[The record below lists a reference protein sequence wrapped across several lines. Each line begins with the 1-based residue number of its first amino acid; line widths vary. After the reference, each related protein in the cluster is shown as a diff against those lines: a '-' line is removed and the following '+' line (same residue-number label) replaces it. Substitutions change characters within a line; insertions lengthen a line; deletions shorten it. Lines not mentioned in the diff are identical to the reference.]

1 MEFPIGMALPQGRL
15 CPGLLALAE
24 KLAERNVMF
33 GWFQRLLDA
42 PGMAPHGYC
51 LLWQPELIWTH
62 VISDALIG
70 TAYFSIP
77 VAIAYFLIK
86 RRDVQFGWVVWMF
99 AIFIMACG
107 ATHFMSIWTLWRAD
121 YGIEAIIKACTALA
135 SVSTAVALWP
145 LLPKAIALPS
155 QAQLQSMN
163 EDLRLRIDERDMALA
178 ALEKEK
184 TERLATED
192 MLRQSQKMEAIGQ
205 LTGGIAHDFNNLL
218 SIIIAGIERAD
229 RISSVSDERASRS
242 LKAAIDAAEQ
252 ASTLTHQ
259 LLAYSRRQTLQPVI
273 QDLNSLVNSAAELS
287 ERTLG
292 SNIALELDPT
302 PQLPHVNVDGPQ
314 TVNAILNLIVNS
326 RDAMP
331 AGGKIKIKTYT
342 REDTEGEEPRV
353 VLEVSDDG
361 LGMSRETASRA
372 FEPYFTT
379 KPLGK
384 GTGLGLSQVYGF
396 VTQSLGQ
403 IELESAESVGT
414 VVRIIL
420 RGCKAK

>member
-1 MEFPIGMALPQGRL
+1 
-15 CPGLLALAE
+15 
-24 KLAERNVMF
+24 
-33 GWFQRLLDA
+33 
-42 PGMAPHGYC
+42 
-51 LLWQPELIWTH
+51 
-62 VISDALIG
+62 
-70 TAYFSIP
+70 
-77 VAIAYFLIK
+77 
-86 RRDVQFGWVVWMF
+86 MF

-292 SNIALELDPT
+292 SNIALELDLT

-342 REDTEGEEPRV
+342 REDIEGEEPRV

>member
-1 MEFPIGMALPQGRL
+1 
-15 CPGLLALAE
+15 
-24 KLAERNVMF
+24 MF
-33 GWFQRLLDA
+33 GWFQRLWDA

-62 VISDALIG
+62 DISDALIG

-273 QDLNSLVNSAAELS
+273 QDL
-287 ERTLG
+287 
-292 SNIALELDPT
+292 
-302 PQLPHVNVDGPQ
+302 
-314 TVNAILNLIVNS
+314 
-326 RDAMP
+326 
-331 AGGKIKIKTYT
+331 
-342 REDTEGEEPRV
+342 
-353 VLEVSDDG
+353 
-361 LGMSRETASRA
+361 
-372 FEPYFTT
+372 
-379 KPLGK
+379 
-384 GTGLGLSQVYGF
+384 
-396 VTQSLGQ
+396 
-403 IELESAESVGT
+403 
-414 VVRIIL
+414 
-420 RGCKAK
+420 

>member
-1 MEFPIGMALPQGRL
+1 
-15 CPGLLALAE
+15 
-24 KLAERNVMF
+24 
-33 GWFQRLLDA
+33 
-42 PGMAPHGYC
+42 
-51 LLWQPELIWTH
+51 
-62 VISDALIG
+62 
-70 TAYFSIP
+70 
-77 VAIAYFLIK
+77 
-86 RRDVQFGWVVWMF
+86 
-99 AIFIMACG
+99 
-107 ATHFMSIWTLWRAD
+107 
-121 YGIEAIIKACTALA
+121 

-292 SNIALELDPT
+292 SNIALE
-302 PQLPHVNVDGPQ
+302 
-314 TVNAILNLIVNS
+314 
-326 RDAMP
+326 
-331 AGGKIKIKTYT
+331 
-342 REDTEGEEPRV
+342 
-353 VLEVSDDG
+353 
-361 LGMSRETASRA
+361 
-372 FEPYFTT
+372 
-379 KPLGK
+379 
-384 GTGLGLSQVYGF
+384 
-396 VTQSLGQ
+396 
-403 IELESAESVGT
+403 
-414 VVRIIL
+414 
-420 RGCKAK
+420 

>member
-1 MEFPIGMALPQGRL
+1 
-15 CPGLLALAE
+15 
-24 KLAERNVMF
+24 
-33 GWFQRLLDA
+33 
-42 PGMAPHGYC
+42 
-51 LLWQPELIWTH
+51 
-62 VISDALIG
+62 
-70 TAYFSIP
+70 
-77 VAIAYFLIK
+77 
-86 RRDVQFGWVVWMF
+86 
-99 AIFIMACG
+99 
-107 ATHFMSIWTLWRAD
+107 
-121 YGIEAIIKACTALA
+121 
-135 SVSTAVALWP
+135 
-145 LLPKAIALPS
+145 
-155 QAQLQSMN
+155 
-163 EDLRLRIDERDMALA
+163 
-178 ALEKEK
+178 
-184 TERLATED
+184 

-314 TVNAILNLIVNS
+314 TVNAVLNLIVNS

-372 FEPYFTT
+372 FEPYFST

-414 VVRIIL
+414 TVRIIL